1 MYARGENY
9 KKCMNEDDETDT
21 EPWFINKDL
30 IWSIEEYY
38 KANKENNND
47 EMSEDSSMT
56 EEPNKEATFH

>member
-1 MYARGENY
+1 
-9 KKCMNEDDETDT
+9 MNEDDETDT
-21 EPWFINKDL
+21 EPWFINEDL

-38 KANKENNND
+38 KANKHFGVVVEPQHKENNND